1 MKCQRHEEEE
11 GMSLYDQSI
20 YPLLEVAST
29 CETRQSSYVV
39 PRVFGAISSSQ
50 QLHQRKRMSPLSNL
64 GRVDGRRK
72 EHEQLQSFLSGKDQH
87 EEEEPEED
95 SDDDKEE
102 EEEGILTFPSISK
115 ESDFSASNRLSFKFD
130 TSLVQSDTSQASTQ
144 TRGKTRD
151 GNRAVSFASAA
162 STITNSPP
170 GASDGSQINYSHETE
185 TAGTTTTGFN
195 SASSSSSSPGK

>member
-1 MKCQRHEEEE
+1 MRCQRHEEE

-20 YPLLEVAST
+20 YPLLDVTST
-29 CETRQSSYVV
+29 CETRQSSYPI

-64 GRVDGRRK
+64 GREDRRRK
-72 EHEQLQSFLSGKDQH
+72 EQEQLQSFLAGKDQH

-102 EEEGILTFPSISK
+102 EGILTFPSISS
-115 ESDFSASNRLSFKFD
+115 ESDFCASNRLSFKFD
-130 TSLVQSDTSQASTQ
+130 TSLVQPDTFQASIQ

-151 GNRAVSFASAA
+151 GTRAVSFASAA
-162 STITNSPP
+162 STITTSPP
-170 GASDGSQINYSHETE
+170 GASDSSQINYSHETE
-185 TAGTTTTGFN
+185 TAGTTTATGFN
-195 SASSSSSSPGK
+195 SLSSSPSSPGK